1 MLEHPKLLQCED
13 KHVVSK
19 EHMKTL
25 GHSQWYAQNQDI
37 FSLITINVPL
47 ADENQ
52 DLASLR
58 GKGFLFDFQMLRLL
72 WWPSCKLWKKGS
84 VVCSCC
90 VDQDTAQLFIFMF
103 LVSIKLWLHHDLS
116 DLAFLAQ
123 KILSTALKSSKL
135 PTNPIQF
142 FKFCTF
148 KIECYFYLK
157 GICHYIYLHS
167 EKFYLKKKKHKHAV
181 GSVV

>member
-1 MLEHPKLLQCED
+1 MCPYYMLEHPKLLQCED

-19 EHMKTL
+19 EDMKTL

-52 DLASLR
+52 ELASLR
-58 GKGFLFDFQMLRLL
+58 GKGFFFDFQMLRLL
-72 WWPSCKLWKKGS
+72 WWPSFKLWKKGS
-84 VVCSCC
+84 VFCSCC
-90 VDQDTAQLFIFMF
+90 AEQDTAQLFIFMF
-103 LVSIKLWLHHDLS
+103 LVTIKLWLHHDLS

-123 KILSTALKSSKL
+123 KILSTALESSKL

-142 FKFCTF
+142 FKSVH
-148 KIECYFYLK
+148 LK
-157 GICHYIYLHS
+157 LNAIFI
-167 EKFYLKKKKHKHAV
+167 
-181 GSVV
+181 